1 MGPLTVVVL
10 KRVGSGALTVL
21 LVVTFVF
28 FLMRVIGDPVASIA
42 PEDATAE
49 QIQAIRERL
58 GLDVSLARQYFDFIL
73 GIFQGDLGNS
83 YRSGQP
89 AMGMVLERM
98 PATVELALAA
108 LGLAVVVAIPA
119 GVISAVKP
127 GSIVDTVSRIFAVLG
142 QSLPVFW
149 LAIMLILIFA
159 VHLGWLPSG
168 GRGGWQHLIL
178 PALALSVYSVPLTMR
193 LTRSALLEVLGKDYI
208 RTGRAKGLREWEV
221 VVKHGL
227 RNSMIPVITVLALR
241 VGTVISGAIIL
252 EEVFA
257 YPGIGR
263 LGVQALQT
271 SDFPVIQAFVIF
283 IAVVTVAINLI
294 VDILYT
300 VVDPRVRIQ

>member
-1 MGPLTVVVL
+1 MGPLAPIIL
-10 KRVGSGALTVL
+10 KRIGSGALTVL

-28 FLMRVIGDPVASIA
+28 FLMRVIGDPVSGLA
-42 PEDATAE
+42 PEDATQE
-49 QIQAIRERL
+49 QLDAIRARL
-58 GLDVSLARQYFDFIL
+58 GLNVSLLEQYINFL
-73 GIFQGDLGNS
+73 SGIVRGDLGDS
-83 YRSGQP
+83 YRNGQP
-89 AMGMVLERM
+89 ATELVMERL
-98 PATVELALAA
+98 PATVELAAAA
-108 LGLAVVVAIPA
+108 LGLAVIIAIPI
-119 GVISAVKP
+119 GVISAVRP
-127 GSIVDTVSRIFAVLG
+127 GSFIDSASRIFAVLG

-149 LAIMLILIFA
+149 LAILLIIFFA
-159 VHLGWLPSG
+159 VDLGWLPSG
-168 GRGGWQHLIL
+168 GRGGIEYLIL

-271 SDFPVIQAFVIF
+271 NDFPVIQAFVVF
-283 IAVVTVAINLI
+283 ITVVTVAINLI

-300 VVDPRVRIQ
+300 IVDPRVRIQ

>member
-1 MGPLTVVVL
+1 MSLAILIG
-10 KRVGSGALTVL
+10 KRVLSGALTVL
-21 LVVTFVF
+21 IVVTFVF
-28 FLMRVIGDPVASIA
+28 FLMRVIGDPVAGLA

-49 QIQAIRERL
+49 QIASIRERL
-58 GLDVSLARQYFDFIL
+58 GLDVSLFQQYIQFLGGIL
-73 GIFQGDLGNS
+73 QGDLGNS
-83 YRSGQP
+83 YRNGEP
-89 AMGMVLERM
+89 AMSLVFERL

-108 LGLAVVVAIPA
+108 LVLAVVIAIPI

-127 GSIVDTVSRIFAVLG
+127 GSIVDTTSRIFAVMG
-142 QSLPVFW
+142 QSLPAFW
-149 LAIMLILIFA
+149 LAILLIIVFA
-159 VHLGWLPSG
+159 VDLGWLPSG
-168 GRGGWQHLIL
+168 GRGGFAHLIL

-241 VGTVISGAIIL
+241 VGSVISGAIIL

-271 SDFPVIQAFVIF
+271 ADFPVIQAFIVF
-283 IAVVTVAINLI
+283 IAIVTVAINLI

-300 VVDPRVRIQ
+300 VVDPRVRIS